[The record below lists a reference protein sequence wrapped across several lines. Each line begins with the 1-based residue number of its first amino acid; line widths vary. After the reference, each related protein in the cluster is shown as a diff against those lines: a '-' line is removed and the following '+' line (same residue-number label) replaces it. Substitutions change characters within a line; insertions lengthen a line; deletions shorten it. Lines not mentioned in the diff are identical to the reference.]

1 MLSNIINIS
10 EAEKLKCLINDAQ
23 RVAITCHVSP
33 DGDAIG
39 STLALWHVLTAMGKN
54 VCVIT
59 PDQSPKSLSFLA
71 GVDRI
76 IAATCNPE
84 AARRKFKKADLIF
97 CLDFNTLSRVDRMA
111 DLLKNSSAKKV
122 LIDHH
127 LDPESF
133 ADITISQPKM
143 SSACLLL
150 YRVLLQLG
158 YDKYIDKHTAECL
171 YTGMMTDTGNFT
183 YNSSDPDIYIVIA
196 QLIKKGINKDAIYT
210 IVCNTKN
217 ESCLRINGYAL
228 SKKMMLYPQH
238 HAALIVLS
246 REEMSSYNYQKGD
259 TEGLVNMPLSIPGI
273 IYSAFIRDDYD
284 EAGRINVSMRSKG
297 NFPVN
302 KVCEAH
308 FNGGGHK
315 NAAGGEYYGNIT
327 EAQQTFESLLS
338 INDKY
343 IINDETC

>member
-1 MLSNIINIS
+1 MLSDVINIS
-10 EAEKLKCLINDAQ
+10 EAEQLKSLINDA
-23 RVAITCHVSP
+23 RNVAITCHVSP

-54 VCVIT
+54 ASVIT

-84 AARRKFKKADLIF
+84 AARRKFAKADLIF
-97 CLDFNTLSRVDRMA
+97 CLDFNSLSRVDRMA
-111 DLLKNSSAKKV
+111 DLLKKTSGKKV

-127 LDPESF
+127 LDPETF
-133 ADITISQPKM
+133 ADLTISQPKM

-150 YRVLLQLG
+150 YRVLTQLG
-158 YDKYIDKHTAECL
+158 YDKYIDKNAAECI

-196 QLIKKGINKDAIYT
+196 QLIKKGIDKDAIYT

-228 SKKMMLYPQH
+228 SQKMQLYPQH

-246 REEMSSYNYQKGD
+246 REEMSNYNFQKGD

-273 IYSAFIRDDYD
+273 IYSAFIRDDND
-284 EAGRINVSMRSKG
+284 VTGRINVSMRSKG
-297 NFPVN
+297 DFPVN

-308 FNGGGHK
+308 YNGGGHK
-315 NAAGGEYYGNIT
+315 NAAGGEYYGNIA
-327 EAQQTFESLLS
+327 EAKQLFESLLTE
-338 INDKY
+338 NDKY
-343 IINDETC
+343 INNETC

>member
-1 MLSNIINIS
+1 MLSDVINIS
-10 EAEKLKCLINDAQ
+10 EAEQLKSLINDA
-23 RVAITCHVSP
+23 RHVAITCHVSP

-54 VCVIT
+54 ASVIT

-97 CLDFNTLSRVDRMA
+97 CLDFNSLSRVDRMA
-111 DLLKNSSAKKV
+111 DLLKNSTGKKV

-127 LDPESF
+127 LDPEAF
-133 ADITISQPKM
+133 ADLTISRPQM

-150 YRVLLQLG
+150 YRVLMQLG
-158 YDKYIDKHTAECL
+158 YDNYIDKNAAECI

-183 YNSSDPDIYIVIA
+183 YNSSDPDIYLVIA
-196 QLIKKGINKDAIYT
+196 QLIKKGIDKDAIYT

-217 ESCLRINGYAL
+217 ESCLRINGYSL
-228 SKKMMLYPQH
+228 SQKMLLYPQH

-246 REEMSSYNYQKGD
+246 REEMNSYNYQKGD

-273 IYSAFIRDDYD
+273 IYSAFIRDDND
-284 EAGRINVSMRSKG
+284 NEGRINVSMRSKG
-297 NFPVN
+297 DFPVN
-302 KVCEAH
+302 KVCESH
-308 FNGGGHK
+308 YNGGGHK
-315 NAAGGEYYGNIT
+315 NAAGGEYYGNIA
-327 EAQQTFESLLS
+327 EAQQLFESLLTE
-338 INDKY
+338 NDKY
-343 IINDETC
+343 INNETC